1 MKTVFHKSSTRGG
14 QDHGWLKTYHSFSF
28 ANFYDPSKMNFGA
41 LRVLNDDTI
50 EKGKG
55 FGEHGHSNMEII
67 TIPLSGELAHKDSMG
82 NSGSIQKGE
91 IQVMSAGKG
100 IHHSE
105 FNDSKDNPAS
115 FFQIWVVPNK
125 QNVESRYDQF
135 RISDEAKPNDFQ
147 QIISPNKDDEGSWI
161 HQNAWFNILKTDK
174 SISKKYNLNDTQNG
188 VYIFVISG
196 SAKINSQVLNEKDA
210 LGIWQVSDFEIE
222 ASENSEILLSEVPMS
237 V

>member
-1 MKTVFHKSSTRGG
+1 MKTVFHKAETRGG

-41 LRVLNDDTI
+41 LRVLNDDSI
-50 EKGKG
+50 KNGMG
-55 FGEHGHSNMEII
+55 FGQHGHSNMEII
-67 TIPLSGELAHKDSMG
+67 TIPLSGELMHKDSMG
-82 NSGSIQKGE
+82 NSGTIQKGE
-91 IQVMSAGKG
+91 IQVMSAGSG
-100 IHHSE
+100 IQHSE
-105 FNDSKDNPAS
+105 FNDSKENPVS
-115 FFQIWVVPNK
+115 LLQIWAVPNK
-125 QNVESRYDQF
+125 IDVEPRYDQF
-135 RISDEAKPNDFQ
+135 RISDAAKPNDFQ
-147 QIISPNKDDEGSWI
+147 QIVSPNKDDAGSWI
-161 HQNAWFNILKTDK
+161 HQNAWFNLLKTDK

-210 LGIWQVSDFEIE
+210 FGIWQVDDFEIE